1 MVNYLSS
8 YFLNEI
14 MKLNYV
20 VEGNG
25 ETLVFIH
32 GLSDNL
38 LYWEVLTTTLK
49 KDFRVVRFD
58 LRGHGQSPLGDEE
71 ISIDTYADDLKNI
84 LDDLG
89 IQKANLVGFSLGGA
103 VALDFA
109 IKYPDYVSSLVL
121 MSTFF
126 RYDDVMDTLDQF
138 KNYLVKGFDE
148 FFDFMLPRVLCPDVI
163 EANKEELE
171 FLKKESSKTANI
183 DAYTKA
189 VDACSSFNVES
200 QLSKITVPT
209 LILAGKYDRI
219 FPLSIQE
226 NLSQKISGSRLIVL
240 DNLRHNLLVGKNNI
254 KIISMLND
262 FIKKDE

>member
-1 MVNYLSS
+1 
-8 YFLNEI
+8 

-20 VEGNG
+20 DEGNG

-38 LYWEVLTTTLK
+38 LYWEVLATAFK
-49 KDFRVVRFD
+49 KDFRVVRLD
-58 LRGHGQSPLGDEE
+58 LRGHGQSQLGDEE

-103 VALDFA
+103 VALDFT
-109 IKYPDYVSSLVL
+109 IKYPDHVSSLVL

-126 RYDDVMDTLDQF
+126 RYDDVMDTLGQF
-138 KNYLVKGFDE
+138 KNYLEMGFDE

-163 EANKEELE
+163 ENNKEELE
-171 FLKKESSKTANI
+171 FLKHEASKTANI
-183 DAYTKA
+183 DAYKKA
-189 VDACSSFNVES
+189 VDACSSFNVEC

-209 LILAGKYDRI
+209 LILAGKYDSI
-219 FPLSIQE
+219 FPLSIQK
-226 NLSQKISGSRLIVL
+226 NLSQKIDCSRLMIL

-254 KIISMLND
+254 EIISMIND